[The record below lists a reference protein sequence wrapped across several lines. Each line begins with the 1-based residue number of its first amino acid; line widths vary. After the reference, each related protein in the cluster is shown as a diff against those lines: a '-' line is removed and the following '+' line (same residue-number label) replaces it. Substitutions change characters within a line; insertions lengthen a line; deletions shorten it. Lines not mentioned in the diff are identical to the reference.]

1 MTWTC
6 LTEMREK
13 MKVWKLFDDLNDT
26 KSLTKHGS
34 FHSSVKYT
42 NIDASINR

>member
-26 KSLTKHGS
+26 QSLTRHGS
-34 FHSSVKYT
+34 FVNYN
-42 NIDASINR
+42 NIDASIIR